1 MKPSRTIAAIGALC
15 VLESVAMITDHDGA
29 FLLPVVAVIAGL
41 GGYRFAKYRK
51 CGEE

>member
-1 MKPSRTIAAIGALC
+1 MPSKTVTAIGALC
-15 VLESVAMITDHDGA
+15 ILESVAMITNHDGA

-41 GGYRFAKYRK
+41 AGYRFGKYRK